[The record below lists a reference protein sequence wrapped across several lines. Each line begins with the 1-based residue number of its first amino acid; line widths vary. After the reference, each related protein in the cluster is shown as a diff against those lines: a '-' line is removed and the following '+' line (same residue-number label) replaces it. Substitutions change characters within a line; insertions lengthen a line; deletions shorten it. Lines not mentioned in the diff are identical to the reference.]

1 MSCPAVTF
9 FALAFELST
18 FRQQYVRLTHS
29 DLIHPRSKILP
40 MCSTTLMYES
50 LEINGTLHHVENNG
64 CTTTSYY
71 NAKVNL
77 LKSYTQCADILT
89 TIKREIIPFL
99 LRHLEPYQLL
109 CDRGQMQKIPF
120 KAHELA

>member
-1 MSCPAVTF
+1 
-9 FALAFELST
+9 
-18 FRQQYVRLTHS
+18 
-29 DLIHPRSKILP
+29 
-40 MCSTTLMYES
+40 MYES
-50 LEINGTLHHVENNG
+50 LEIQGTLHHVENNG

-99 LRHLEPYQLL
+99 LRHLEPYQLSE
-109 CDRGQMQKIPF
+109 RGQMRKFPF
-120 KAHELA
+120 KAHELAYSPICLLVRMYNDDSSYSLLP